1 MGTWAVLLTFLAVG
15 LFVFAVAEI
24 TFSEER
30 QVRKVLGQLSG
41 YEAEGAEEAQP
52 ALKPFWERA
61 LLPIARWAVG
71 LVKEWGPW
79 GLRDRLRRQLAAAGA
94 PLGFD
99 VEKTVLAKL
108 LASLAGGVL
117 GLGLVVFGVV
127 PPGSGLLLAVA
138 MGLAAFVV
146 PDLWLAWAG
155 SKRRKQIRRSLPDML
170 DMITISVEAGLGF
183 DAALAKM
190 IKNGRGP
197 LAQEFSV
204 MLGEVQAG
212 LSRRDALKNMSAR
225 ADVPEL
231 TSFVLSIMQAEV
243 FGVSVK
249 DILRTQSR
257 ELRVKRRQRAEE
269 LAQKAPV
276 KLVFPVVLCILPA
289 TLLVI
294 AGPAIIA
301 VSRTFEY
308 MGV

>member
-1 MGTWAVLLTFLAVG
+1 
-15 LFVFAVAEI
+15 
-24 TFSEER
+24 
-30 QVRKVLGQLSG
+30 
-41 YEAEGAEEAQP
+41 
-52 ALKPFWERA
+52 
-61 LLPIARWAVG
+61 
-71 LVKEWGPW
+71 
-79 GLRDRLRRQLAAAGA
+79 
-94 PLGFD
+94 
-99 VEKTVLAKL
+99 
-108 LASLAGGVL
+108 
-117 GLGLVVFGVV
+117 
-127 PPGSGLLLAVA
+127 
-138 MGLAAFVV
+138 
-146 PDLWLAWAG
+146 
-155 SKRRKQIRRSLPDML
+155 
-170 DMITISVEAGLGF
+170 
-183 DAALAKM
+183 
-190 IKNGRGP
+190 
-197 LAQEFSV
+197 

-301 VSRTFEY
+301 VSRTFDY